1 MAFICLLVLI
11 AAIFLI
17 AKSLKTIFGPLDTKL
32 KLSFV
37 NGNKNHNQITKIQ
50 KGECTLK
57 FKDNKFYIIQGE
69 NQLEDNSSD
78 IFHFRIWTFK
88 NALYMAIS
96 MKTHSEYMF
105 CVAEPKENNELAISL
120 MSKLIEKIA
129 NKLKVEFKDC
139 GESEE

>member
-17 AKSLKTIFGPLDTKL
+17 AKSLKTIFDPLDTKL
-32 KLSFV
+32 KVSFV
-37 NGNKNHNQITKIQ
+37 NGNRNHNQITKIQ

-57 FKDNKFYIIQGE
+57 FKENKFYIIQGE

-88 NALYMAIS
+88 SALYMAIS
-96 MKTHSEYMF
+96 MNTHSEYMF
-105 CVAEPKENNELAISL
+105 CLVEPKENNELAISI
-120 MSKLIEKIA
+120 MTKLVEKIA